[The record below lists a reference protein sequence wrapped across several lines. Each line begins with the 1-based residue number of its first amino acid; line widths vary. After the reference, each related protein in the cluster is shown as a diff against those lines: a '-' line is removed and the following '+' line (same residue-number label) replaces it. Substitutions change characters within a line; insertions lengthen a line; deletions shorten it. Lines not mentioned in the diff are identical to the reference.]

1 MDLDDIKCFLPSQD
15 DFWDG
20 TEHQTSIKIN
30 ATGLTL
36 LGALELMYM
45 EKKLPPNIG
54 EFGTSILVNSIYRHT
69 RNVLRRESYPLSS
82 WTPSA
87 VAQRVANDEMGED
100 HRGWFPTNSTTLKWR
115 NSAWVRNPGYKVG

>member
-1 MDLDDIKCFLPSQD
+1 MDLDDINCFLPSQD
-15 DFWDG
+15 DLWDG
-20 TEHQTSIKIN
+20 TEPQTSIKIN
-30 ATGLTL
+30 TAGLTL
-36 LGALELMYM
+36 LSALELMYM
-45 EKKLPPNIG
+45 EKRLPPNLG

-115 NSAWVRNPGYKVG
+115 NSAWVRIPRYRVG